1 MPQRGSKGW
10 SEEWDRRKYL
20 RWLGLGGVAGLAGC
34 TGGDDGTPTDTA
46 ADGADTGDDETE
58 EDGATPTPASGGVQ
72 RGGHLRLSGLNPPQS
87 LSPFEGIN
95 QGDYIFFELMYD
107 RLTDY
112 NRDFELVPRLAESW
126 EPNEDASAWTFTLR
140 QGATFDTIDQEVLAE
155 DVKATADVMASEEKV
170 PGASR
175 SLGPLDHI
183 EVLDDY
189 RLKAHL
195 TKPDNVYPGRLAE
208 TGSWFNI
215 APKNVIEGR
224 FDELTSTDFGSGPY
238 HLTEFEQDVEYVL
251 EADPDWFGTDDQG
264 NQLPLVNK
272 LTAKIIPDPVGQV
285 NAVTDRRADALHKI
299 QSNILSQARQASGT
313 TVKGYSTS
321 SFLSMVMYT
330 TLEKKNGDKPFSK
343 PKVRKAMKHALDR
356 EEISAATDDTMI
368 PGHHDPVAPA
378 HPDYA
383 PFDEGLEFGTTSQV
397 EEAKR
402 LLEEAGYGDGLDL
415 PTPIYSTDFDERRG
429 TSVALFQQQAREA
442 GIRFD
447 IQLVSADTWLSDYWN
462 QENGWYASGYAARM
476 EQTTV
481 HRLALHDEGKWNSGR
496 WDNDAYN
503 EQYDV
508 FSQTTDDEKFVDTF
522 HKAQRIMHLEGP
534 WIIFGFTKQFSANND
549 YMGRYVPGPA
559 ANRGRQ
565 NIDPWLTSD
574 APEGP

>member
-1 MPQRGSKGW
+1 
-10 SEEWDRRKYL
+10 
-20 RWLGLGGVAGLAGC
+20 
-34 TGGDDGTPTDTA
+34 
-46 ADGADTGDDETE
+46 
-58 EDGATPTPASGGVQ
+58 
-72 RGGHLRLSGLNPPQS
+72 
-87 LSPFEGIN
+87 
-95 QGDYIFFELMYD
+95 FFELMYD

-112 NRDFELVPRLAESW
+112 NRDFEVVPRLAKEW
-126 EPNEDASAWTFTLR
+126 EANDDASEWTFVLR
-140 QGATFDTIDQEVLAE
+140 EGATFDTIDQEVLAE
-155 DVKATADVMASEEKV
+155 DVKATAEVMASEDRV

-175 SLGPLDHI
+175 SLGQLDQM

-189 RLKAHL
+189 RVKAVLK
-195 TKPDNVYPGRLAE
+195 KPDNVYPGRLAE

-215 APKNVIEGR
+215 VPKNVIEGR

-238 HLTEFEQDVEYVL
+238 HLADFQSDVEYTF
-251 EADPDWFGTDDQG
+251 EADSDWFGTDADG
-264 NQLPLVNK
+264 NQLPIVDTLKV
-272 LTAKIIPDPVGQV
+272 KIIQDPVGQV
-285 NAVTDRRADALHKI
+285 NALTDQRVDALNKI
-299 QSNILSQARQASGT
+299 QTKNRSQAAQASGS

-321 SFLSMVMYT
+321 SFLSMVMLT
-330 TLEKKNGDKPFSK
+330 TLEKKNGDKPFAK

-356 EEISAATDDTMI
+356 QEIAAATDDTMV
-368 PGHHDPVAPA
+368 PGHHDPVAPV

-397 EEAKR
+397 EEAKK

-429 TSVALFQQQAREA
+429 TSVALLQQQAREA

-496 WDNDAYN
+496 WDNAQYN
-503 EQYDV
+503 KHYDV
-508 FSQTTDDEKFVDTF
+508 FSQTTDRQKFVDNF
-522 HKAQRIMHLEGP
+522 HAAQKIMHLEGP
-534 WIIFGFTKQFSANND
+534 WLIFGFTRQFAANND
-549 YMGRYVPGPA
+549 YMGRYIPGPA

-565 NIDPWLTSD
+565 NIDPWLTSE
-574 APEGP
+574 APEGPS

>member
-1 MPQRGSKGW
+1 MPPSGSKGRGQ
-10 SEEWDRRKYL
+10 EWNRRKYL
-20 RWLGLGGVAGLAGC
+20 RLLGLGGVAGLAGC
-34 TGGDDGTPTDTA
+34 TGGDGGGETTE
-46 ADGADTGDDETE
+46 ADGDSTATEMDDSTATE
-58 EDGATPTPASGGVQ
+58 MDDMGSVQ
-72 RGGHLRLSGLNPPQS
+72 RGGTFRLSGLSPPQT
-87 LSPFEGIN
+87 LSPFKGTG

-112 NRDFELVPRLAESW
+112 NRDFEPVPGLAKDW

-140 QGATFDTIDQEVLAE
+140 EGAMFDTIDQEVLAE
-155 DVKATADVMASEEKV
+155 DVKATADVMASEDRV

-175 SLGPLDHI
+175 SLGDLDRM

-189 RLKAHL
+189 RIKAHL
-195 TKPDNVYPGRLAE
+195 KQPDNVYPNRLAE

-215 APKNVIEGR
+215 VPKNVIEDR

-238 HLTEFEQDVEYVL
+238 ELTDYDQDVEYVL
-251 EADPDWFGTDDQG
+251 EADSDWFGTDVDG
-264 NQLPLVNK
+264 NDLP
-272 LTAKIIPDPVGQV
+272 IIDTLNVQIIQDPVGQV
-285 NAVTDRRADALHKI
+285 NAITDQRVDALNKI
-299 QSNILSQARQASGT
+299 QTKNRSQAAQASGS
-313 TVKGYSTS
+313 TVKGYATS
-321 SFLSMVMYT
+321 SFLSMVMLT
-330 TLEKKNGDKPFSK
+330 SLEKDNGDKPFAK
-343 PKVRKAMKHALDR
+343 PEVRKAMKHALDR
-356 EEISAATDDTMI
+356 EEISAATDTTMV
-368 PGHHDPVAPA
+368 PGHHDPVSPV

-429 TSVALFQQQAREA
+429 TSVALLQQQAREA

-476 EQTTV
+476 EQSTV

-496 WDNDAYN
+496 WNNEQYN
-503 EQYDV
+503 EHYDV
-508 FSQTTDDEKFVDTF
+508 FSQTIDDQKFVDNF
-522 HKAQRIMHLEGP
+522 HAAQEIVHRDGP
-534 WIIFGFTKQFSANND
+534 WLIFGFTRQFSANND

-559 ANRGRQ
+559 VNRGRPS
-565 NIDPWLTSD
+565 IDPWLTSD
-574 APEGP
+574 APEGPS